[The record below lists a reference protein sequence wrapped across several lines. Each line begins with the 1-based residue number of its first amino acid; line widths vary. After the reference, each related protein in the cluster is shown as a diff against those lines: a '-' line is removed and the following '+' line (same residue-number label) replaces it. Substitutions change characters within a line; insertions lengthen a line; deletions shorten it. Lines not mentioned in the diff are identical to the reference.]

1 MSTERPSKAFIV
13 HLDNGKKFALS
24 FNKNGE
30 MVVMFGK
37 YRDVEKQNFEIVHIK
52 TFGNEIGNQYT
63 ESELKE
69 RETIK
74 KVIAPFINDLKR
86 RSEKIKGL

>member
-1 MSTERPSKAFIV
+1 MTDRPSKAFIV

-24 FNKNGE
+24 FNKSGE

-37 YRDVEKQNFEIVHIK
+37 YKDVQKQNFEIVHIK
-52 TFGNEIGNQYT
+52 TFGNEIGSKYT
-63 ESELKE
+63 NDQLLE

-74 KVIAPFINDLKR
+74 KLIAPFINDLKR
-86 RSEKIKGL
+86 RSEKINGL